1 MGFSSALLTQRLTHL
16 LRKEKV
22 LKTFYYSESR
32 FPCVYIVFDLC
43 PSEGSLGS
51 LTPVSGT
58 LTIDYGSIWKW
69 CCPSYISLRQG
80 LLGCVLSVPGVLWGG
95 TGRSVESR
103 SCVLKD
109 PVGISWGYQL
119 PQRLPEA
126 RTSSLPDFW
135 GSTTCRHPHFRLL
148 GPRSSGRY
156 FSHFK
161 QLSLWFFAAVALGN
175 QWDISQMN
183 SENKIP
189 NVKWISSH

>member
-80 LLGCVLSVPGVLWGG
+80 LLWVCSECAWRPLRRHRQVRGKQVLCIAGSGG
-95 TGRSVESR
+95 
-103 SCVLKD
+103 D
-109 PVGISWGYQL
+109 
-119 PQRLPEA
+119 
-126 RTSSLPDFW
+126 
-135 GSTTCRHPHFRLL
+135 LL
-148 GPRSSGRY
+148 GVSVTPETARGKDKFSPRFLREHNLQTPAFQTSGSQKLGKV
-156 FSHFK
+156 F
-161 QLSLWFFAAVALGN
+161 LSF
-175 QWDISQMN
+175 
-183 SENKIP
+183 
-189 NVKWISSH
+189 